1 VTLRLALLPVWA
13 AAAACTPPAEEPSV
27 PDGPVAEAME
37 VRPGVRFDPATTAPG
52 TAVGGLTVES
62 VDARVAAGAGE
73 VVGTARFSGEL
84 TLSGATMRHP
94 DYPDVPAICFE
105 ADEASA
111 ARLPRWEGDERR
123 AWFCFENHVTAASAL
138 AAPGEV
144 RPATVTID
152 RFTIH
157 RGLSDEVNTAVLVRV
172 TARGEPPRSDHDR
185 LRNGSIELR
194 KSGEEPASAA

>member
-1 VTLRLALLPVWA
+1 VTVRLALLLAWTS
-13 AAAACTPPAEEPSV
+13 AAACTPPAEETSV
-27 PDGPVAEAME
+27 PDASASEATE
-37 VRPGVRFDPATTAPG
+37 VRHGVRFDPAATAPG
-52 TAVGGLTVES
+52 AAVGGLTVES
-62 VDARVAAGAGE
+62 IQAELAPAAGE

-105 ADEASA
+105 ADDASA

-123 AWFCFENHVTAASAL
+123 AWLCFENHDAAANVL

-144 RPATVTID
+144 RAATVTID

-172 TARGEPPRSDHDR
+172 LARGDTMQADR
-185 LRNGSIELR
+185 
-194 KSGEEPASAA
+194 

>member
-1 VTLRLALLPVWA
+1 VTVRLALLLAWA
-13 AAAACTPPAEEPSV
+13 SAAACTPPVEQTSDPGGSA
-27 PDGPVAEAME
+27 AEAME
-37 VRPGVRFDPATTAPG
+37 VRPGVRFDPAATAPG
-52 TAVGGLTVES
+52 ATVGGLTVEWIQ
-62 VDARVAAGAGE
+62 VALAPAAGE

-105 ADEASA
+105 ADDASA

-123 AWFCFENHVTAASAL
+123 AWFCFENHDAAARAL

-144 RPATVTID
+144 RDATVTID
-152 RFTIH
+152 RFTIR

-172 TARGEPPRSDHDR
+172 LARGDALQADR
-185 LRNGSIELR
+185 
-194 KSGEEPASAA
+194 